1 MIQLKQKWSLC
12 EGKVVGQYQGQ
23 TWSHTELLPLTPLK
37 KYWCAH
43 GPSSSRYFYHG
54 PRWDWIQMGHLI
66 TSLLFLPLSLSLS
79 LSLCSGLEFPALTS
93 NPFKCR
99 PHFIPQRP
107 SEEPGIESS
116 SEIVAA
122 CAHPNKCDPSD
133 DMEIQ
138 YMFDK
143 CDFLIHSLP
152 RKQDIIMADLYKR
165 YCKFT
170 TQLLSVSLTI
180 QNCGFKIAWG
190 FHGLCFC

>member
-1 MIQLKQKWSLC
+1 MESLWREGCGSVSRTNVEPHRAPPSNTFEEVLVCPWPIIQ
-12 EGKVVGQYQGQ
+12 
-23 TWSHTELLPLTPLK
+23 P
-37 KYWCAH
+37 
-43 GPSSSRYFYHG
+43 
-54 PRWDWIQMGHLI
+54 
-66 TSLLFLPLSLSLS
+66 LFLSWAQVGLDPDGAPDHLPSLSSSLSLS

-180 QNCGFKIAWG
+180 QNCGFKIAWS
-190 FHGLCFC
+190 FRGLCFC